1 MMRWTMKISSSHC
14 LTKLLRVLNLRKT
27 SIIFTVSSLGET
39 SDISKWEQFHISDI
53 YLDCKEAK
61 QERFLKSREDR
72 PEPFS
77 LSQWKNS
84 NQLYLTL
91 GWTPAVG
98 PKVPMAAKWSGD
110 EMFYFWA
117 TQFYTM
123 LDKIVTNLK
132 DHYENKES
140 SVIYDM
146 ASIIC
151 Y

>member
-1 MMRWTMKISSSHC
+1 M
-14 LTKLLRVLNLRKT
+14 
-27 SIIFTVSSLGET
+27 
-39 SDISKWEQFHISDI
+39 
-53 YLDCKEAK
+53 
-61 QERFLKSREDR
+61 
-72 PEPFS
+72 
-77 LSQWKNS
+77 
-84 NQLYLTL
+84 
-91 GWTPAVG
+91 G